1 MQSAAGDFL
10 GALPSTA
17 RCPTF
22 APVLWTLTC
31 ANSSMAGKMVSET
44 PYVLPSHVSV
54 TNALADALLVSEP
67 NSPGVSL
74 EDEFNAS

>member
-1 MQSAAGDFL
+1 
-10 GALPSTA
+10 
-17 RCPTF
+17 
-22 APVLWTLTC
+22 
-31 ANSSMAGKMVSET
+31 MAGKMVSET